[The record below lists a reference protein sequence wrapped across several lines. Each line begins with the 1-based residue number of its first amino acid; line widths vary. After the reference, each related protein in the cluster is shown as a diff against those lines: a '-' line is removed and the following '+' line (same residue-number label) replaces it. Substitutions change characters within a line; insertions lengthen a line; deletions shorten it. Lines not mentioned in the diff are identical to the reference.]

1 MDTNLYKI
9 SSSSWIVT
17 SDTQEQ
23 PARFIDVDKACD
35 HLMTLGVLDEQIDL
49 ALIDMVARGTT
60 RANFGGS
67 GTFSFSDQSGF
78 GS

>member
-1 MDTNLYKI
+1 
-9 SSSSWIVT
+9 
-17 SDTQEQ
+17 
-23 PARFIDVDKACD
+23 
-35 HLMTLGVLDEQIDL
+35 MTLGVLDEQIDL